1 MQIATINII
10 GKKLNKGVD
19 KASFLYYNKGTKN
32 KGVVTMKTYICDY
45 ALASFY
51 TIDYVIRRAFPMAQV
66 VCSDLLDEDRFEARV
81 YFVDDLDMLD
91 DIMAEFEFVGW
102 ED

>member
-1 MQIATINII
+1 
-10 GKKLNKGVD
+10 
-19 KASFLYYNKGTKN
+19 
-32 KGVVTMKTYICDY
+32 MKTYICDY

-51 TIDYVIRRAFPMAQV
+51 IIENAIRRAFPTAQV
-66 VCSDLLDEDRFEARV
+66 VCSDLLDEDKFEARV

-91 DIMAEFEFVGW
+91 DIMAEFEWVSEDEW

>member
-1 MQIATINII
+1 
-10 GKKLNKGVD
+10 
-19 KASFLYYNKGTKN
+19 
-32 KGVVTMKTYICDY
+32 MKTYICDY

-51 TIDYVIRRAFPMAQV
+51 TIENAIRRVFPTAQV

-91 DIMAEFEFVGW
+91 DIMAEYEFAD
-102 ED
+102 EY

>member
-1 MQIATINII
+1 
-10 GKKLNKGVD
+10 
-19 KASFLYYNKGTKN
+19 
-32 KGVVTMKTYICDY
+32 MKTYICDY

-51 TIDYVIRRAFPMAQV
+51 TIENAILRVFPMAQV

-81 YFVDDLDMLD
+81 YFVNDLDILD
-91 DIMAEFEFVGW
+91 DIMAEYEFVGW

>member
-1 MQIATINII
+1 
-10 GKKLNKGVD
+10 
-19 KASFLYYNKGTKN
+19 
-32 KGVVTMKTYICDY
+32 MKTYICDY

-51 TIDYVIRRAFPMAQV
+51 TIENAICRAFPTAQV
-66 VCSDLLDEDRFEARV
+66 VCSDLMDEDRFEARV

-91 DIMAEFEFVGW
+91 DIMAEFEWVNEDEW

>member
-1 MQIATINII
+1 
-10 GKKLNKGVD
+10 
-19 KASFLYYNKGTKN
+19 
-32 KGVVTMKTYICDY
+32 MKTYICDY

-51 TIDYVIRRAFPMAQV
+51 TIENAIRRAFPMAQV

-91 DIMAEFEFVGW
+91 DIMAEYEFVGW

>member
-1 MQIATINII
+1 ME
-10 GKKLNKGVD
+10 
-19 KASFLYYNKGTKN
+19 
-32 KGVVTMKTYICDY
+32 TYICDY
-45 ALASFY
+45 ALASFS
-51 TIDYVIRRAFPMAQV
+51 IIEDAIRRIFPMAQV

-91 DIMAEFEFVGW
+91 DIMAEYTW

>member
-1 MQIATINII
+1 
-10 GKKLNKGVD
+10 
-19 KASFLYYNKGTKN
+19 
-32 KGVVTMKTYICDY
+32 MKTYICDY

-51 TIDYVIRRAFPMAQV
+51 TIEIAIRRAFPTAQV

-91 DIMAEFEFVGW
+91 DIMAEFEWVSEDEW

>member
-1 MQIATINII
+1 
-10 GKKLNKGVD
+10 
-19 KASFLYYNKGTKN
+19 
-32 KGVVTMKTYICDY
+32 MKTYICDY

-51 TIDYVIRRAFPMAQV
+51 TIENAVRRAFPTAQV
-66 VCSDLLDEDRFEARV
+66 ICSDMADEDRFEAHI

-91 DIMAEFEFVGW
+91 DIMAEYEFVEW